1 MRGEEEN
8 LPKLRNRPLF
18 WSLRR
23 LRRDADHRLLP
34 ACPTSPTDGTVAFV
48 LLWLWLAM
56 VAPADELPLGLARLD
71 PEEPPPPA
79 AEVRLG
85 KELFFDKRLSV
96 DGSVSCA
103 TCHVPAEAFAQRG
116 RPVSEGV
123 GGKLGRRNSPSL
135 LNVTFAKHLFL
146 DGRSDSLE
154 DQAWQPILAADEMG
168 NHTVEEVLDRL
179 AGIASYATLFRDA
192 SGTEVPDKAAVAT
205 ALASYQRTLL
215 SGNSPF
221 DQWYW
226 GGEKEA
232 INPLAIEGFNLF
244 SGQALCWQCHS
255 VGGDHGITFTDQ
267 QFHNTG
273 VEWLSRKK
281 RRTSR
286 PRNPD
291 QSARADDDGR
301 FEASG
306 KTRRP
311 RSTTRPPRCATSQS
325 RHHTCT
331 MDHSRRSR
339 RSSTSTTGAVA
350 TAHPAA
356 LPE

>member
-1 MRGEEEN
+1 M
-8 LPKLRNRPLF
+8 
-18 WSLRR
+18 S
-23 LRRDADHRLLP
+23 HV
-34 ACPTSPTDGTVAFV
+34 TDRWQVAFFT
-48 LLWLWLAM
+48 WLWLAM

-146 DGRSDSLE
+146 DGRSNSLE

-168 NHTVEEVLDRL
+168 NHTVEEVLERL
-179 AGIASYATLFRDA
+179 AGLASYATLFRDA
-192 SGTEVPDKAAVAT
+192 SGTEVPDKATVAT

-232 INPLAIEGFNLF
+232 ISPLAIEGFNLF

-273 VEWLSRKK
+273 VEWLSRQK
-281 RRTSR
+281 REEAEAG
-286 PRNPD
+286 NPD
-291 QSARADDDGR
+291 QSRADDDGR
-301 FEASG
+301 FEATG
-306 KTRRP
+306 KTRDREHYKTP
-311 RSTTRPPRCATSQS
+311 SLRNIALTPPYMHDGSFETLAEVVEFYNRGGGDGSTQPLYLNEGEQEAIVAFLECL
-325 RHHTCT
+325 
-331 MDHSRRSR
+331 
-339 RSSTSTTGAVA
+339 TGDQNFA
-350 TAHPAA
+350 PA
-356 LPE
+356 PETKPAG